1 MKNIINREQ
10 PFQVLATNFSIG
22 PSSSGY
28 ELEISADGVNYTSLF
43 TVGAN
48 VTRMVT
54 GVANG
59 SYYRLAGN
67 TDEDVVVNWRTQCND
82 GGQGGG
88 GGQYILPPAT
98 EQTLGGIKVGDG
110 LSITNDGT
118 LSADGG
124 GSGVVYVNH
133 LSDAEAVAAE
143 VGTLIVL
150 NNEDPTF
157 ASATW
162 SKNTY
167 SLEYGGLEEDY
178 ELARWEWYSAHFH
191 LYMGENGQFY
201 LKQTLPGED
210 DVIYNMDSESGSFTP
225 STPNSITLTY
235 SYTSASHFN
244 LSFDKSI
251 VNESIN
257 NISPISEHTIYIK
270 VEGGE
275 VAHWNGYESS
285 TQVAPLEIVYD
296 DYEDFVDFA
305 DGQALFA
312 MKYRFNQNYRYAVV
326 DKEAGAIILYS
337 DTGFTTEVA
346 RATYLGNEVQF
357 PSDYSPAWNIS
368 IQWKE
373 DEITLRPTNYVNIDN
388 LMDFSTEGV
397 HYHRITDPTKAT
409 ASSLGLGAGTQNGVP
424 MWNNEGVIV
433 GRVSEVKTKGVQI
446 NYGSNTYT
454 GVVSLMASSNETN
467 LPSRVYVPITTGT
480 TGQVL
485 VFDTLNTAP
494 VWETMIK
501 AVKITSDAYEALA
514 VKDPNILYLIDD
526 EV

>member
-1 MKNIINREQ
+1 M
-10 PFQVLATNFSIG
+10 T
-22 PSSSGY
+22 
-28 ELEISADGVNYTSLF
+28 
-43 TVGAN
+43 
-48 VTRMVT
+48 
-54 GVANG
+54 
-59 SYYRLAGN
+59 
-67 TDEDVVVNWRTQCND
+67 
-82 GGQGGG
+82 
-88 GGQYILPPAT
+88 
-98 EQTLGGIKVGDG
+98 
-110 LSITNDGT
+110 
-118 LSADGG
+118 
-124 GSGVVYVNH
+124 
-133 LSDAEAVAAE
+133 
-143 VGTLIVL
+143 
-150 NNEDPTF
+150 
-157 ASATW
+157 
-162 SKNTY
+162 
-167 SLEYGGLEEDY
+167 
-178 ELARWEWYSAHFH
+178 
-191 LYMGENGQFY
+191 
-201 LKQTLPGED
+201 
-210 DVIYNMDSESGSFTP
+210 
-225 STPNSITLTY
+225 
-235 SYTSASHFN
+235 
-244 LSFDKSI
+244 
-251 VNESIN
+251 
-257 NISPISEHTIYIK
+257 
-270 VEGGE
+270 
-275 VAHWNGYESS
+275 
-285 TQVAPLEIVYD
+285 PLEIVYD

-357 PSDYSPAWNIS
+357 PSDYSPSWNIS

-409 ASSLGLGAGTQNGVP
+409 ASNLGIGTSTQNGVP

-433 GRVSEVKTKGVQI
+433 GRTSEVKTKGVQI

-514 VKDPNILYLIDD
+514 FKDPNTLYLIDD
-526 EV
+526 NV